1 MLELPVKPKI
11 SSVSTYPEIEVLL
24 CCASTRIE
32 SERVERLKAT
42 LKQDIDW
49 AKLMQMASCHK
60 VMPLLYWNLNA
71 NCAEAVPKHILAKLR
86 VDFFANTRHSLFLSG
101 ELVRLLNLFKAQG
114 IPALCFKGPVLA
126 ASVYGNLSL
135 RQFSDLDILIRERD
149 IERAKQ
155 LFLSEGY
162 RMKIEHIEVT
172 EEQEATFVRSQN
184 IHKLVREAAYPFI
197 NQQKEVMA
205 ELHWGVMP
213 KYFSFPID
221 SKALWDDLAQ
231 ASIAGNAV
239 PSLSPENTLLMLVGH
254 GTKDCWTQLARICD
268 VAELIRSHPELN
280 WVKLM
285 HMAKALG
292 GERML
297 FVGLMLAHKLLGTT
311 LPKDVWQ
318 KIQTDP
324 TVELLAN
331 QVCEK
336 LFHNKDNSYKDG
348 TITNFHLSS
357 RERLAD
363 RLRYFLFLAITPT
376 TSDWLLLPLAK
387 FPAFIYYL
395 LRLIRLVGEQT
406 SKVFINKIFRN
417 NK

>member
-1 MLELPVKPKI
+1 MLESPVKA
-11 SSVSTYPEIEVLL
+11 SSASTYPEIEVLL

-32 SERVERLKAT
+32 SEKVERLKAT

-49 AKLMQMASCHK
+49 AKLMQMATRHK

-71 NCAEAVPKHILAKLR
+71 NCPEAVPKHILTKLR
-86 VDFFANTRHSLFLSG
+86 ADFFANTRHSLFLSG
-101 ELVRLLNLFKAQG
+101 ELVRLLNLFQAQG
-114 IPALCFKGPVLA
+114 IPAVCFKGPVLA

-149 IERAKQ
+149 IEKAKQ

-162 RMKIEHIEVT
+162 RMKIERIEVT
-172 EEQEATFVRSQN
+172 EEQEATFVRSQS

-197 NQQKEVMA
+197 NEQKEVVA
-205 ELHWGVMP
+205 ELHWAIMP

-221 SKALWDDLAQ
+221 SEALWHELEQ
-231 ASIAGNAV
+231 VSIAGNAV

-268 VAELIRSHPELN
+268 VAELIRSHPQLN

-285 HMAKALG
+285 QMAKALG

-311 LPKDVWQ
+311 FPEDVWQ
-318 KIQTDP
+318 KMQTDP
-324 TVELLAN
+324 TVELLTDR
-331 QVCEK
+331 VCEK
-336 LFHNKDNSYKDG
+336 LFHKKDGSYQDG

-357 RERLAD
+357 RERFAD
-363 RLRYFLFLAITPT
+363 RLRYFLLVAITPT
-376 TSDWLLLPLAK
+376 TSDWLVLPLAK

-395 LRLIRLVGEQT
+395 LRPIRLVGEQV
-406 SKVFINKIFRN
+406 SKVFTK
-417 NK
+417 KLL